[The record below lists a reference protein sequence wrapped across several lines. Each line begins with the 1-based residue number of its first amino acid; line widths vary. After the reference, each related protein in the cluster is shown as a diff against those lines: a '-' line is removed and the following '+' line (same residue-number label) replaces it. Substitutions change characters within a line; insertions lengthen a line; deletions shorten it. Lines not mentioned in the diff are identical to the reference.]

1 MKHVELSSEWLANWN
16 PRRREEVTDRR
27 CRGLVVRAGPSG
39 AKTFYRFTDVR
50 DPDTG
55 KAKRKRV
62 ALGRWSM
69 DGGRGTLTLSSARD
83 AFLKAQEEKRGEV
96 DGTAERTVAQIAQQY
111 RTDILSHR
119 ERAVEAW
126 NVIRVHVVEAQPD
139 PKRLPFGEWVAR
151 QVKASDVA
159 TVVRHA
165 KRQRMVPAATRNGE
179 TMTRRIGG
187 AGAARVVLR
196 ELKSI
201 FAHAVETGDLD
212 ASPAVVA
219 RTRTFGIRA
228 TSRSRYLKAEEVKA
242 FFDALELTA
251 LLDGTAKR
259 QRLSPTMRLA
269 LAFQLYVP
277 LRSQSLIGAQ
287 WIEIDLDAK
296 RWKVPPVAGR
306 LKMRKEEREEAED
319 FVVPLPS
326 TAVAILK
333 RLREEAGDSP
343 WVLASPLDR
352 KRHIEPK
359 AVVRALSRLQTGDR
373 LALGSRLTVH
383 DLRRTWRT
391 FAMDLGVD
399 NVTAERSL
407 GHVAALRAS
416 GFGGAA
422 DVYGRAQMVEQ
433 RAAAAELVAAAF
445 DRIRLGKDAKV
456 VPLPE
461 RGAVHV

>member
-1 MKHVELSSEWLANWN
+1 M
-16 PRRREEVTDRR
+16 
-27 CRGLVVRAGPSG
+27 
-39 AKTFYRFTDVR
+39 
-50 DPDTG
+50 
-55 KAKRKRV
+55 
-62 ALGRWSM
+62 
-69 DGGRGTLTLSSARD
+69 
-83 AFLKAQEEKRGEV
+83 
-96 DGTAERTVAQIAQQY
+96 
-111 RTDILSHR
+111 
-119 ERAVEAW
+119 
-126 NVIRVHVVEAQPD
+126 
-139 PKRLPFGEWVAR
+139 
-151 QVKASDVA
+151 
-159 TVVRHA
+159 
-165 KRQRMVPAATRNGE
+165 
-179 TMTRRIGG
+179 
-187 AGAARVVLR
+187 
-196 ELKSI
+196 
-201 FAHAVETGDLD
+201 
-212 ASPAVVA
+212 
-219 RTRTFGIRA
+219 
-228 TSRSRYLKAEEVKA
+228 KA

-296 RWKVPPVAGR
+296 RWTVPPVAGR
-306 LKMRKEEREEAED
+306 LKMRKEEREEAEG

-326 TAVAILK
+326 TAVAMLK

-352 KRHIEPK
+352 KRHIEAK

-373 LALGSRLTVH
+373 LALGSRVTVH

-407 GHVAALRAS
+407 GHVAVLRAS

-445 DRIRLGKDAKV
+445 DRIRLGKDATV
-456 VPLPE
+456 VPLTE
-461 RGAVHV
+461 RGVMPA